1 MPNNKI
7 SNDALGNELKFADAE
22 KSVLDIPEK
31 KGMSGAEFL
40 KKESK
45 MNEKGRGNVNAIFK
59 KKKKF
64 PLALDIIIAILAIAI
79 VAGAI
84 FGAYFAFVYFA
95 DDSEEITVEYVILA
109 KNTNSINVAKGNDV
123 YFDKDGKTYYF
134 GTVIDTSNDVDVAGV
149 SNVIGGI
156 TIEYEYTLVS
166 VRATVNYRNDD
177 GYSINEQKI
186 AVGKDFTFRAGKN
199 SYSGTIVELK
209 RVS

>member
-45 MNEKGRGNVNAIFK
+45 MNEKGRGNINALFK

-109 KNTNSINVAKGNDV
+109 KKTNSSNITKGNDV
-123 YFDKDGKTYYF
+123 YFDKESKAYYF
-134 GTVIDTSNDVDVAGV
+134 GNVVDVSYDVDVTGV
-149 SNVIGGI
+149 SNPLGI
-156 TIEYEYTLVS
+156 QVEYMLVS

-186 AVGKDFTFRAGKN
+186 AVGKDITFRAGQN
-199 SYSGTIVELK
+199 SYSGTIVELNK
-209 RVS
+209 VS

>member
-22 KSVLDIPEK
+22 KSVLDVPEK

-45 MNEKGRGNVNAIFK
+45 MNEKGRGNINAIFK

-64 PLALDIIIAILAIAI
+64 PLALDIIIAVLAIAI

-84 FGAYFAFVYFA
+84 LGAYFAFVYFA
-95 DDSEEITVEYVILA
+95 DDSEEMTVEYVILA
-109 KNTNSINVAKGNDV
+109 KKNSSTNINKGNDV
-123 YFDKDGKTYYF
+123 YFDNEGKTYYF
-134 GTVIDTSNDVDVAGV
+134 GNVIDISDDVGVNGV
-149 SNVIGGI
+149 SNPLGI
-156 TIEYEYTLVS
+156 TVEYMLVT

-186 AVGKDFTFRAGKN
+186 AVGKDITFRAGQN
-199 SYSGTIVELK
+199 SYSGTIVELNK
-209 RVS
+209 VS

>member
-1 MPNNKI
+1 MPNNKTN
-7 SNDALGNELKFADAE
+7 NDALGNELKFADAE
-22 KSVLDIPEK
+22 KSVEDIPEK

-45 MNEKGRGNVNAIFK
+45 MNEKGRGNINAIFK

-84 FGAYFAFVYFA
+84 AGAYFAFVYFA
-95 DDSEEITVEYVILA
+95 DDSEEMTVEYVILA
-109 KNTNSINVAKGNDV
+109 KKNSSTNITKGNDV
-123 YFDKDGKTYYF
+123 YFDNDGKTYYF
-134 GTVIDTSNDVDVAGV
+134 GTVIDISDDVGVNGV
-149 SNVIGGI
+149 SNPLGI
-156 TIEYEYTLVS
+156 PVEYMLVS

-186 AVGKDFTFRAGKN
+186 AVGKDITFRAGQN
-199 SYSGTIVELK
+199 SYSGTIVELNK
-209 RVS
+209 VS

>member
-22 KSVLDIPEK
+22 KSVLDVPEK

-45 MNEKGRGNVNAIFK
+45 MNEKGRGNINAIFK

-64 PLALDIIIAILAIAI
+64 PLALDIIIAVLAIAI

-84 FGAYFAFVYFA
+84 LGAYFAFVYFA
-95 DDSEEITVEYVILA
+95 DDSEEMTVEYVILA
-109 KNTNSINVAKGNDV
+109 KKNSSTNINKGNDV
-123 YFDKDGKTYYF
+123 YFDNEGKTYYF
-134 GTVIDTSNDVDVAGV
+134 GNVIDISDDVGVNGV
-149 SNVIGGI
+149 SNPLGI
-156 TIEYEYTLVS
+156 TVESMLVT

-186 AVGKDFTFRAGKN
+186 AVGKDITFRAGQN
-199 SYSGTIVELK
+199 SYSGTIVELNK
-209 RVS
+209 VS